1 MKVRLNDDR
10 EVVKTVREGLK
21 RTGGYCPAAWP
32 GQRRTGVCAGSSR
45 TKSPIRTLKA
55 TAIVGCT
62 TKRNKKSGRR
72 PDFLF
77 PDQLPQKA
85 EYGEHHA
92 AQQHEVRQIPH
103 QRPFFDSSVGEL
115 EIVGDTAPAQ
125 AVILIADTAGEH
137 Q

>member
-21 RTGGYCPAAWP
+21 RTGGYCPCRLA

-62 TKRNKKSGRR
+62 TKRNKKIGPQARFFYFLLNSRRR
-72 PDFLF
+72 PSTVRTTPPSSMESAKFHTSARFLIRRW
-77 PDQLPQKA
+77 
-85 EYGEHHA
+85 GNW
-92 AQQHEVRQIPH
+92 R
-103 QRPFFDSSVGEL
+103 
-115 EIVGDTAPAQ
+115 
-125 AVILIADTAGEH
+125 
-137 Q
+137 

>member
-1 MKVRLNDDR
+1 MYIAIGIAAVLFITDR
-10 EVVKTVREGLK
+10 VLK
-21 RTGGYCPAAWP
+21 YLSRTGKLRYEGRLLRLTHLENHGFFMSFGLQHPRLVRWMPWAVWLLAAACLLP
-32 GQRRTGVCAGSSR
+32 QLS
-45 TKSPIRTLKA
+45 
-55 TAIVGCT
+55 
-62 TKRNKKSGRR
+62 RR
-72 PDFLF
+72 PF
-77 PDQLPQKA
+77 
-85 EYGEHHA
+85 A